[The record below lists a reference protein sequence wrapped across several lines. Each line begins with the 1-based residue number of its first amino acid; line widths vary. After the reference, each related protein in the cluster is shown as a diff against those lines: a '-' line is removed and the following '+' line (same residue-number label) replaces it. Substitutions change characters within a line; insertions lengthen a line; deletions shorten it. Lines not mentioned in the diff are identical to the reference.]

1 MSWSHWF
8 DLTSNEISNVVPT
21 TSGVFCIARKTS
33 MIEYPDRA
41 SSTVLLGVAPGRQ
54 RGLRSVLL
62 ELSAKKR
69 DDLEAQR
76 KHGDGLRF
84 CFQGNLG
91 DAAASLYTA
100 LVVDFTKQHGAAPC
114 CNAERSQ

>member
-1 MSWSHWF
+1 MSWSYWF
-8 DLTSNEISNVVPT
+8 DFTSNEIANVVPT

-33 MIEYPDRA
+33 AVEYPTSA
-41 SSTVLLGVAPGRQ
+41 SSTVLLGVAPTRQ

-69 DDLEAQR
+69 EDLEAQR
-76 KHGDGLRF
+76 SHGEGLRF

-91 DAAASLYTA
+91 DAAATLYSA
-100 LVVDFTKQHGAAPC
+100 LVLDFSNKHGAAPC
-114 CNAERSQ
+114 CNAEHNQ